1 MRLKTFLA
9 MATLIVITLSAGTA
23 LAQTSTSPT
32 STPTAQ
38 AAAEKPDLRQL
49 KRDISVFSG
58 VVDNTLRES
67 FKQPYGM
74 LQQTKG
80 AYLPGYGLVFSLEV
94 SLVQLR
100 MRSPF
105 DARPLTRQELD
116 TAFKLKQER
125 IGELEHRVLPRMLA
139 DYGSTLELPPTDHLA
154 VVIHLFNFP
163 EEDQTELPSRLV
175 AQVSRQDMLDFKAA
189 RIPYDEFAKRVE
201 LLKF

>member
-1 MRLKTFLA
+1 MPFQTSLA
-9 MATLIVITLSAGTA
+9 IAALILSSFSA
-23 LAQTSTSPT
+23 LAAQTAAQ
-32 STPTAQ
+32 TPAATAP
-38 AAAEKPDLRQL
+38 APAEKPDLRQL

-58 VVDNTLRES
+58 VIDNTLRES
-67 FKQPYGM
+67 FSQPYGL

-105 DARPLTRQELD
+105 DPRPLTRQELD

-125 IGELEHRVLPRMLA
+125 IGELERRVLPRLLA
-139 DYGSTLELPPTDHLA
+139 DYGGTIELPPTEHLA

-163 EEDQTELPSRLV
+163 EEDQQELPSRLV
-175 AQVSRQDMLDFKAA
+175 AQVSRQDMLEFKTGKILYA
-189 RIPYDEFAKRVE
+189 DFAKRVE

>member
-1 MRLKTFLA
+1 MRFQTSFVI
-9 MATLIVITLSAGTA
+9 ATLILSSLSAA
-23 LAQTSTSPT
+23 AQ
-32 STPTAQ
+32 TPTAEAPASTAQ
-38 AAAEKPDLRQL
+38 APVEKPDLRQL

-67 FKQPYGM
+67 FNQPYGL

-105 DARPLTRQELD
+105 DPRPLTRQELD
-116 TAFKLKQER
+116 TAFKVKQER
-125 IGELEHRVLPRMLA
+125 LGELERRVLPRLFA
-139 DYGSTLELPPTDHLA
+139 DYGSNIELPPTEHLA

-163 EEDQTELPSRLV
+163 EEDQQELPSRLV
-175 AQVSRQDMLDFKAA
+175 AQLSRQDMLDFKNGK
-189 RIPYDEFAKRVE
+189 ISYTDLAKRVE